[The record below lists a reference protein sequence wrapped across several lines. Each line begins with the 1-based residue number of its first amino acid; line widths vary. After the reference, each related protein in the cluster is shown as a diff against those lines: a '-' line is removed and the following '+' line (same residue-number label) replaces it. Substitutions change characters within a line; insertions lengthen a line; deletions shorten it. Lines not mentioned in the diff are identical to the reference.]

1 VLFDAG
7 HVESAFILFIHSLRF
22 GIDET
27 VHGIFGTGGNSALAI
42 IILWPIT
49 SHTGSA
55 TGAAALT
62 FIMSSKSIT
71 ACEPTPTLRTD
82 MWTLSGMELRM
93 SLEIMESPKARLAS
107 LTYVR
112 LLLAVGEK
120 MALEVMMSG
129 ELGGTVR
136 TTMFFGRR

>member
-7 HVESAFILFIHSLRF
+7 HVEPAFILFIHSLRF

-27 VHGIFGTGGNSALAI
+27 VHGIFGTGGNYALAI
-42 IILWPIT
+42 IILWRIT
-49 SHTGSA
+49 SHTRSA
-55 TGAAALT
+55 TGAAALA
-62 FIMSSKSIT
+62 FIVSSKSIT
-71 ACEPTPTLRTD
+71 ARESTSTLRTD

-93 SLEIMESPKARLAS
+93 SLEIMKSPKARLAG
-107 LTYVR
+107 LAYVR

-120 MALEVMMSG
+120 MALEVMVSG

-136 TTMFFGRR
+136 TTVLFGRR